1 MKMQNPKNTKNKL
14 MIQTIKY
21 VGYSLKN
28 LFLRKVVTVY
38 FSIEI
43 GIKKPLIKK
52 NVATPKIERKPG
64 NSTGIK
70 SSIILGKLKF
80 FALGI
85 FSTDE
90 IKSLEIKNDA
100 V

>member
-1 MKMQNPKNTKNKL
+1 
-14 MIQTIKY
+14 
-21 VGYSLKN
+21 
-28 LFLRKVVTVY
+28 RKVVTVY

>member
-1 MKMQNPKNTKNKL
+1 

-64 NSTGIK
+64 TRQ
-70 SSIILGKLKF
+70 
-80 FALGI
+80 
-85 FSTDE
+85 E
-90 IKSLEIKNDA
+90 
-100 V
+100 